1 MDTNQLTAAL
11 TQLGVTPP
19 EPLRACFYLD
29 KLTTTQTFLS
39 TALAQPVAAGGLGN
53 DYPFVQQAVTATSLL
68 NELAASLDEYLG
80 PAVNNAMAAFFRTT
94 PSTYQNYLTQQ
105 ILNSSTNDNS
115 ISQFL
120 VTYQITAQALLRIT
134 NNFQQNILLA
144 CQRIIADRAILQ
156 QFFNDQYPALTI
168 LGLTQIKSTGSDFHK
183 GGKQVL
189 ILTFS
194 IKYYIQNIVPIWS
207 ELKVIYKPS
216 DLEADC
222 LLAGDS
228 AAVNRVIPNFMQC
241 PSLVEIFNNRV
252 RAMLPTNPDL
262 EELPTYRFLPR
273 NYLSLPVG
281 SLTGLLR
288 NAYGYIEYLGY
299 ELYGESF
306 SKWDLFPLGSSDYL
320 IFYLQNEQQ
329 IISQFYRQL
338 GQLLALSGI
347 FSITDMHIENV
358 RVKSYQPFLIDLEVS
373 LVEPITDLMR
383 TAAFGNMGGI
393 NDTGGI
399 TGSHLND
406 QDFHWA
412 LRVLRTSGLQCLIE
426 DYKDKYY
433 QNRLWIVRSSRS
445 VVPVSPF
452 WLLEGFTNGM
462 AVLQAAEQQSDF
474 QAWFTRLNNVVVRYL
489 PYDTTKFKAV
499 RRIIYLDTPDSA
511 NSNALPGPTI
521 QGAMLQQITNY
532 YNAYAAAPTPEPNL
546 LVWQNAQVQTDYDNL
561 DIPVFYHRIGS
572 LDILDSMGTPLLVQN
587 PTIITVLNNATPPAP
602 VAQAVATGR
611 TTYFANVPTTTI
623 VQQGQLQALTG
634 AGFTAQVQTFVGQ
647 IMTYLNVVAPPNP
660 SVLVPRW

>member
-194 IKYYIQNIVPIWS
+194 IKYYIQNIVPVSS

-228 AAVNRVIPNFMQC
+228 AAVNRVIPN
-241 PSLVEIFNNRV
+241 
-252 RAMLPTNPDL
+252 
-262 EELPTYRFLPR
+262 
-273 NYLSLPVG
+273 
-281 SLTGLLR
+281 
-288 NAYGYIEYLGY
+288 
-299 ELYGESF
+299 
-306 SKWDLFPLGSSDYL
+306 
-320 IFYLQNEQQ
+320 
-329 IISQFYRQL
+329 
-338 GQLLALSGI
+338 
-347 FSITDMHIENV
+347 
-358 RVKSYQPFLIDLEVS
+358 
-373 LVEPITDLMR
+373 
-383 TAAFGNMGGI
+383 
-393 NDTGGI
+393 
-399 TGSHLND
+399 
-406 QDFHWA
+406 
-412 LRVLRTSGLQCLIE
+412 
-426 DYKDKYY
+426 
-433 QNRLWIVRSSRS
+433 
-445 VVPVSPF
+445 
-452 WLLEGFTNGM
+452 
-462 AVLQAAEQQSDF
+462 
-474 QAWFTRLNNVVVRYL
+474 
-489 PYDTTKFKAV
+489 
-499 RRIIYLDTPDSA
+499 
-511 NSNALPGPTI
+511 
-521 QGAMLQQITNY
+521 
-532 YNAYAAAPTPEPNL
+532 
-546 LVWQNAQVQTDYDNL
+546 
-561 DIPVFYHRIGS
+561 
-572 LDILDSMGTPLLVQN
+572 
-587 PTIITVLNNATPPAP
+587 
-602 VAQAVATGR
+602 
-611 TTYFANVPTTTI
+611 
-623 VQQGQLQALTG
+623 
-634 AGFTAQVQTFVGQ
+634 
-647 IMTYLNVVAPPNP
+647 
-660 SVLVPRW
+660 